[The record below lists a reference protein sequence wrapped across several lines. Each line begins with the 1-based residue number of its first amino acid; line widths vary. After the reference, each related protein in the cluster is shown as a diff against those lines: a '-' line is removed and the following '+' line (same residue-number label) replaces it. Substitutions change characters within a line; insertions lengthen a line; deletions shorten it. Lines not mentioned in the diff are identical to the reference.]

1 MVLSAVVTVHVL
13 HHLVIHTGLELPVEV
28 NVFVIN
34 DIYSTMVMYFDTH
47 LTLIEVMY
55 CCCSPSPVCDT
66 QVCQVTQFHLDI
78 REFHFGLNVIN
89 IAPHLAWAV
98 FIYI

>member
-1 MVLSAVVTVHVL
+1 MVLSAAVTVHVL

-55 CCCSPSPVCDT
+55 C
-66 QVCQVTQFHLDI
+66 
-78 REFHFGLNVIN
+78 
-89 IAPHLAWAV
+89 
-98 FIYI
+98 

>member
-1 MVLSAVVTVHVL
+1 MMFNFHSLFS
-13 HHLVIHTGLELPVEV
+13 EEKLPVEV

-78 REFHFGLNVIN
+78 REFHFGLNIIN
-89 IAPHLAWAV
+89 IAPHLAWAA
-98 FIYI
+98 FLYI